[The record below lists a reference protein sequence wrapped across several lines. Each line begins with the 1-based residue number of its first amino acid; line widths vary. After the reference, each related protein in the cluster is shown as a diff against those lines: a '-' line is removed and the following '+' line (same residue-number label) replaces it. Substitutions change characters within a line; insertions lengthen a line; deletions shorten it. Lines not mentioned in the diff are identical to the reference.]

1 MWIASF
7 RTTVAVNLVF
17 LLLWIT
23 FLLLGIGAASG
34 TSGITKLGGWIGL
47 ATALVA
53 WYASFAIVANFTF
66 RRTIFPVRELNRA

>member
-1 MWIASF
+1 
-7 RTTVAVNLVF
+7 VF

-23 FLLLGIGAASG
+23 YLLLGIGAASG

-47 ATALVA
+47 ATAVAA

-66 RRTIFPVRELNRA
+66 RRTILPMRELRRA